1 MPGHSALDSVVQ
13 YTIAKYLFFYF
24 NVSPAQFS
32 GLSMPYISDDRKR
45 AHFWSY
51 SWKNSM
57 QVFSCNFLE
66 YNIFTNWFFSSLC
79 SNGWWIHFRFT
90 TYYVYICSII
100 SDSKYIVVKLSQSK
114 YYNFFSALWVYMYSK
129 IRFNHRS
136 DKFSLDST
144 QYFC

>member
-79 SNGWWIHFRFT
+79 SNGWWIHFCFT
-90 TYYVYICSII
+90 TYYVLDIHMLNNQWLVSIW
-100 SDSKYIVVKLSQSK
+100 LL
-114 YYNFFSALWVYMYSK
+114 NWVSLNTTTSLVHFEYRYMYSK
-129 IRFNHRS
+129 IT
-136 DKFSLDST
+136 FSLDSI

>member
-79 SNGWWIHFRFT
+79 SNGWWIHFCFT
-90 TYYVYICSII
+90 TYYVLDIHMLNNQWLVSI
-100 SDSKYIVVKLSQSK
+100 LLL
-114 YYNFFSALWVYMYSK
+114 NWVSLNTTTSLVHFVL
-129 IRFNHRS
+129 RSFNEKRV
-136 DKFSLDST
+136 LGLLV
-144 QYFC
+144 